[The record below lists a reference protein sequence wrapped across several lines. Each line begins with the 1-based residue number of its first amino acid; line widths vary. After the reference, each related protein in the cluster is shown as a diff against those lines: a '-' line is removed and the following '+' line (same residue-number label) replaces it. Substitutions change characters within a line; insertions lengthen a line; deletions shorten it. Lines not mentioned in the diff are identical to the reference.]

1 MDMQDNKKINSMSKI
16 SRIGMF
22 IIILLIVIISI
33 LIYIK
38 YYKKD
43 EVISGNIRKNEIK
56 AEQNER
62 LEGDILKYAN
72 IFNENSKVK
81 KKEEKIYNNKK
92 IKTYIFESG
101 NKIEIYDD
109 GRIKNYINI
118 NELETVKAFEKNEFN
133 LEKSKNMLKVLGIK
147 LGFEIQNDE
156 ITEINSEEIDNA
168 YSIIIKIKKDNI
180 IITGKAIVNPN
191 FNNVS
196 AISLEYNEIKVK
208 ENSKITKEEA
218 INAVKNSLKEEGKE
232 GTIIENKIKEKIH
245 SSSILNKAY
254 NVIEV
259 PVMMEYYK
267 KMMEGKIDKMPEYS
281 RLYEVDIE
289 TGKIIDMLG
298 VQ

>member
-1 MDMQDNKKINSMSKI
+1 MNKKNNINKE
-16 SRIGMF
+16 
-22 IIILLIVIISI
+22 ILLVLLGMIIVTLI
-33 LIYIK
+33 LLCLR

-56 AEQNER
+56 VEQNER

-72 IFNENSKVK
+72 IFNEKSKVK

-109 GRIKNYINI
+109 GRIKNYINV
-118 NELETVKAFEKNEFN
+118 NELETFKTFEKNEFN
-133 LEKSKNMLKVLGIK
+133 LEKTKKMLKVLGIK
-147 LGFEIQNDE
+147 LGFKIIDNN

-196 AISLEYNEIKVK
+196 AISFEYNEIKIQ
-208 ENSKITKEEA
+208 ENNKITKEEA

-232 GTIIENKIKEKIH
+232 GTIIENRIKEKIH

-259 PVMMEYYK
+259 PVMMEYYR

-289 TGKIIDMLG
+289 TGKIIDMVG

>member
-1 MDMQDNKKINSMSKI
+1 MNKKNNINKE
-16 SRIGMF
+16 
-22 IIILLIVIISI
+22 ILLVLLGMIIVTLI
-33 LIYIK
+33 LLCLR

-56 AEQNER
+56 TKQNER
-62 LEGDILKYAN
+62 LEGDILKYIN
-72 IFNENSKVK
+72 IFNEKSKVK

-118 NELETVKAFEKNEFN
+118 NELETFKAFEKNEFN
-133 LEKSKNMLKVLGIK
+133 LEKSKKMLKVLGIK
-147 LGFEIQNDE
+147 LGFEIIDNN
-156 ITEINSEEIDNA
+156 ITEIKSEEIDNA
-168 YSIIIKIKKDNI
+168 YSIGIKIKKDNI
-180 IITGKAIVNPN
+180 IIAGKAIVNPN

-196 AISLEYNEIKVK
+196 AISFEYNEI
-208 ENSKITKEEA
+208 EIQGNNKITNEEA

-259 PVMMEYYK
+259 PVMMEYYR

-289 TGKIIDMLG
+289 TGKIIDMIG

>member
-1 MDMQDNKKINSMSKI
+1 MNKKNNINKE
-16 SRIGMF
+16 
-22 IIILLIVIISI
+22 ILLVLLGMIIVTLI
-33 LIYIK
+33 LLCVR

-43 EVISGNIRKNEIK
+43 EVISDNIRKNEIK
-56 AEQNER
+56 TEQNER

-72 IFNENSKVK
+72 IFNEKSKVK

-118 NELETVKAFEKNEFN
+118 NELETFKAFEKNEFN
-133 LEKSKNMLKVLGIK
+133 LEKSKKMLKVLGIK
-147 LGFEIQNDE
+147 LGFEIIDNN
-156 ITEINSEEIDNA
+156 ITEIKSEEIDNA
-168 YSIIIKIKKDNI
+168 YSIRIKIKKDNI
-180 IITGKAIVNPN
+180 IITEKAIVNPN

-196 AISLEYNEIKVK
+196 AISFEYNEI
-208 ENSKITKEEA
+208 EIQGNNKITKEEA

-259 PVMMEYYK
+259 PVMMEYYR
-267 KMMEGKIDKMPEYS
+267 KMMEGKIEKMPEYS

-289 TGKIIDMLG
+289 TGKIIDMVG

>member
-1 MDMQDNKKINSMSKI
+1 MNKKNNINKE
-16 SRIGMF
+16 
-22 IIILLIVIISI
+22 ILLVLLGMIIVTLI
-33 LIYIK
+33 LLCLR

-56 AEQNER
+56 TKQNER
-62 LEGDILKYAN
+62 LEGDILKYTN
-72 IFNENSKVK
+72 IFNEKSKVK

-109 GRIKNYINI
+109 GRIKNYINV
-118 NELETVKAFEKNEFN
+118 NELETFKDFEKNEFN
-133 LEKSKNMLKVLGIK
+133 LEKSKKMLKVLGIK
-147 LGFEIQNDE
+147 LGFEIIDNN
-156 ITEINSEEIDNA
+156 ITEIKSEEIDNA
-168 YSIIIKIKKDNI
+168 YSIRIKIKKDNI
-180 IITGKAIVNPN
+180 IIAGKAIVNPN

-196 AISLEYNEIKVK
+196 SISFEYNEI
-208 ENSKITKEEA
+208 EIQGNNKITKEEG

-259 PVMMEYYK
+259 PVMMEYYR
-267 KMMEGKIDKMPEYS
+267 KMMEGKIEKMPEYS

-289 TGKIIDMLG
+289 TGKIIDMVG

>member
-1 MDMQDNKKINSMSKI
+1 MNKKNNINKE
-16 SRIGMF
+16 
-22 IIILLIVIISI
+22 ILLVLLGMIIVT
-33 LIYIK
+33 LVLLCLR

-43 EVISGNIRKNEIK
+43 EVISDNIIKNEIK
-56 AEQNER
+56 TEQNER

-72 IFNENSKVK
+72 IFNEKSKVK

-101 NKIEIYDD
+101 NRIEIYDD

-133 LEKSKNMLKVLGIK
+133 LEKSKKILKVLGIK
-147 LGFEIQNDE
+147 LGFEIKNDE
-156 ITEINSEEIDNA
+156 ITEINSEEIDNT
-168 YSIIIKIKKDNI
+168 YSIRIKIKKDNI

-196 AISLEYNEIKVK
+196 AISLEYNEMKIQ
-208 ENSKITKEEA
+208 ENNKITKEEA
-218 INAVKNSLKEEGKE
+218 INAVKNSLKEEEKE

-289 TGKIIDMLG
+289 TGKIIDIVG

>member
-1 MDMQDNKKINSMSKI
+1 MSKKNNI
-16 SRIGMF
+16 NKE
-22 IIILLIVIISI
+22 ILLVLLGMIIVTLI
-33 LIYIK
+33 LLCVK

-43 EVISGNIRKNEIK
+43 EVISENIRKNEIK
-56 AEQNER
+56 TEQNER

-72 IFNENSKVK
+72 IFNEKSKVK

-109 GRIKNYINI
+109 GRIKNYINV
-118 NELETVKAFEKNEFN
+118 NELETFKAFEKNEFN
-133 LEKSKNMLKVLGIK
+133 LEKSKKMLKVLGVK
-147 LGFEIQNDE
+147 LGFEIIDNN
-156 ITEINSEEIDNA
+156 ITEINSEEIDNV

-196 AISLEYNEIKVK
+196 AISLEYNEMKIQEK
-208 ENSKITKEEA
+208 NNKITKEEA
-218 INAVKNSLKEEGKE
+218 ISVVKNSLKEEGKE

-245 SSSILNKAY
+245 SSSRLNKAY
-254 NVIEV
+254 NVIEI

-289 TGKIIDMLG
+289 TGKIIDIVG

>member
-1 MDMQDNKKINSMSKI
+1 MSKKNNI
-16 SRIGMF
+16 NKE
-22 IIILLIVIISI
+22 ILLVLLGMIIVTLI
-33 LIYIK
+33 LLCVR

-43 EVISGNIRKNEIK
+43 EVISENIRKNEIK

-72 IFNENSKVK
+72 IFNEKSKVK

-118 NELETVKAFEKNEFN
+118 NELETFKAFEKNEFN
-133 LEKSKNMLKVLGIK
+133 LEKSKNMLKALGIK
-147 LGFEIQNDE
+147 LGFEIIDNN
-156 ITEINSEEIDNA
+156 ITEINSEEMDNA
-168 YSIIIKIKKDNI
+168 YSIRIKMKKDNM
-180 IITGKAIVNPN
+180 IITGKAIINPN

-196 AISLEYNEIKVK
+196 AISLEYNEMKIQ

-245 SSSILNKAY
+245 SSSRLNKAY

-259 PVMMEYYK
+259 PVMMEYYR

-289 TGKIIDMLG
+289 TGKIIDMIG

>member
-1 MDMQDNKKINSMSKI
+1 MNKKNNINKE
-16 SRIGMF
+16 
-22 IIILLIVIISI
+22 ILLVLLGMIIVTLI
-33 LIYIK
+33 LLCVR

-56 AEQNER
+56 TEQNER

-72 IFNENSKVK
+72 IFNEKSKVK

-118 NELETVKAFEKNEFN
+118 NELETFKAFEKNEFN

-147 LGFEIQNDE
+147 LGFEIIDNN

-168 YSIIIKIKKDNI
+168 YSIRIEIKKDNI

-196 AISLEYNEIKVK
+196 AISFEYNEI
-208 ENSKITKEEA
+208 EIQGNNKITKEEA

-232 GTIIENKIKEKIH
+232 GTIIENKIKEKVHI
-245 SSSILNKAY
+245 SSILNKAY

-267 KMMEGKIDKMPEYS
+267 KMMEGNIEKMPEYS

-289 TGKIIDMLG
+289 TGKIIDMVG

>member
-1 MDMQDNKKINSMSKI
+1 MNKENNINKE
-16 SRIGMF
+16 
-22 IIILLIVIISI
+22 ILLVLLGMIIVTLI
-33 LIYIK
+33 LLCLR

-56 AEQNER
+56 TKQNER
-62 LEGDILKYAN
+62 LEGDILKYTN
-72 IFNENSKVK
+72 IFNEKSKVK

-109 GRIKNYINI
+109 GRIKNYINV
-118 NELETVKAFEKNEFN
+118 NELETFKAFEKNKFN
-133 LEKSKNMLKVLGIK
+133 LEKSKNMLKALGIK
-147 LGFEIQNDE
+147 LGFEITDNN

-168 YSIIIKIKKDNI
+168 YSIRIKIKKDNI
-180 IITGKAIVNPN
+180 IIAGKAIINPN

-196 AISLEYNEIKVK
+196 AISLEYNEIKVQ
-208 ENSKITKEEA
+208 ESNKITKEEA

-245 SSSILNKAY
+245 SSSRLNKAY

-259 PVMMEYYK
+259 PVMMEYYR
-267 KMMEGKIDKMPEYS
+267 KMMEGKIEKMPEYS

-289 TGKIIDMLG
+289 TGKIIDMAG

>member
-1 MDMQDNKKINSMSKI
+1 MNKKNNINKE
-16 SRIGMF
+16 
-22 IIILLIVIISI
+22 ILLVLLGMIIVTLI
-33 LIYIK
+33 LLCVR

-43 EVISGNIRKNEIK
+43 EVISDNIRKNEIK
-56 AEQNER
+56 VEQNER

-109 GRIKNYINI
+109 GRIKNYTNI
-118 NELETVKAFEKNEFN
+118 KELETFKAFEKNEFN
-133 LEKSKNMLKVLGIK
+133 LEKAKKMLKVLGIK
-147 LGFEIQNDE
+147 LGFEIIDDN

-168 YSIIIKIKKDNI
+168 YSIRIKMKKDNI

-196 AISLEYNEIKVK
+196 AISFEYNEI
-208 ENSKITKEEA
+208 EIQGNNKITKEEA
-218 INAVKNSLKEEGKE
+218 ISAVKNSLKEEGRE
-232 GTIIENKIKEKIH
+232 GTIIENKIKEKVH
-245 SSSILNKAY
+245 SSSRLNKAY

-289 TGKIIDMLG
+289 TGKIIDMVG

>member
-1 MDMQDNKKINSMSKI
+1 MNKKNNINKE
-16 SRIGMF
+16 
-22 IIILLIVIISI
+22 ILLVLLGMIIVTLI
-33 LIYIK
+33 LLCVR

-43 EVISGNIRKNEIK
+43 EVISDNIRKNEIK
-56 AEQNER
+56 TEQNER

-72 IFNENSKVK
+72 IFNEKSKVK

-118 NELETVKAFEKNEFN
+118 NELETFKAFEKNEFN
-133 LEKSKNMLKVLGIK
+133 LEKSKKMLKVLGIK
-147 LGFEIQNDE
+147 LGFEIIDNN
-156 ITEINSEEIDNA
+156 ITEIKSEEIDNA
-168 YSIIIKIKKDNI
+168 YSIRIKIKKDNI
-180 IITGKAIVNPN
+180 IIEGKAIVNPN

-196 AISLEYNEIKVK
+196 AISFEYNEI
-208 ENSKITKEEA
+208 EIQGNNKITKEEV

-232 GTIIENKIKEKIH
+232 GTIIENKIKEKVH
-245 SSSILNKAY
+245 SSSRLNKAY
-254 NVIEV
+254 NVIEI

-281 RLYEVDIE
+281 RLYAVDIE
-289 TGKIIDMLG
+289 TGKIIDMVG

>member
-1 MDMQDNKKINSMSKI
+1 MSKKNNI
-16 SRIGMF
+16 NKE
-22 IIILLIVIISI
+22 ILLVFLGMIIVTLI
-33 LIYIK
+33 LLCVR

-43 EVISGNIRKNEIK
+43 EVISENIRKNEIK
-56 AEQNER
+56 VEQNER

-72 IFNENSKVK
+72 IFNEKSKVK

-109 GRIKNYINI
+109 GRIKNYINV
-118 NELETVKAFEKNEFN
+118 NELETFKAFEKNKFN
-133 LEKSKNMLKVLGIK
+133 LEKSKNMLKALGIK
-147 LGFEIQNDE
+147 LGFEITDNN

-168 YSIIIKIKKDNI
+168 YSIRIKIKKDNI
-180 IITGKAIVNPN
+180 IIAGKAIINPN

-196 AISLEYNEIKVK
+196 AISLEYNEMKIQ
-208 ENSKITKEEA
+208 ESNKITKEEA

-232 GTIIENKIKEKIH
+232 GTIVENKIKEKIH

-259 PVMMEYYK
+259 PVMMEYYR
-267 KMMEGKIDKMPEYS
+267 KMMEGKIEKMPEYS

-289 TGKIIDMLG
+289 TGKIIDMVG

>member
-1 MDMQDNKKINSMSKI
+1 MNKKNNINKE
-16 SRIGMF
+16 
-22 IIILLIVIISI
+22 ILLVLLGMIIVTLI
-33 LIYIK
+33 LLCVR

-43 EVISGNIRKNEIK
+43 EVISDNIRKNEIK
-56 AEQNER
+56 TEQNER
-62 LEGDILKYAN
+62 LDGDILKYAN
-72 IFNENSKVK
+72 IFNEKSKVK

-118 NELETVKAFEKNEFN
+118 NELEAFKAFEKNEVN
-133 LEKSKNMLKVLGIK
+133 LEKSKKILKVLGIK
-147 LGFEIQNDE
+147 LGFEIIDNN

-168 YSIIIKIKKDNI
+168 YSIRIEIKKDNI

-196 AISLEYNEIKVK
+196 AISLEYNEMKIQ
-208 ENSKITKEEA
+208 ENNKITKEEA

-254 NVIEV
+254 NVIEI

-289 TGKIIDMLG
+289 TGKIIDMVG

>member
-1 MDMQDNKKINSMSKI
+1 MNKKNNINKE
-16 SRIGMF
+16 
-22 IIILLIVIISI
+22 ILLVLLGMIIVTLI
-33 LIYIK
+33 LLCVR

-56 AEQNER
+56 TEQNER

-72 IFNENSKVK
+72 IFNEKSKVK

-92 IKTYIFESG
+92 IKTYIFENG

-118 NELETVKAFEKNEFN
+118 NELETFKAFEKNEFN
-133 LEKSKNMLKVLGIK
+133 LEKSKKMLKVLGIK
-147 LGFEIQNDE
+147 LGFEIIDNN

-168 YSIIIKIKKDNI
+168 YSIRIKMKKDNI
-180 IITGKAIVNPN
+180 IITGKAIINPN

-196 AISLEYNEIKVK
+196 AISLEYNEMKIQ

-218 INAVKNSLKEEGKE
+218 INAVKNSLKEEGRE

-254 NVIEV
+254 NVIEI

-289 TGKIIDMLG
+289 TGKIIDMVG

>member
-1 MDMQDNKKINSMSKI
+1 MNKKNNINKE
-16 SRIGMF
+16 
-22 IIILLIVIISI
+22 ILLVLLGMIIVT
-33 LIYIK
+33 LVLLCLR

-43 EVISGNIRKNEIK
+43 EVISDNIRKNEIK
-56 AEQNER
+56 TEQNER

-72 IFNENSKVK
+72 IFNEKSKVK

-118 NELETVKAFEKNEFN
+118 NELETFKDFEKNEFN
-133 LEKSKNMLKVLGIK
+133 LGKSKKMLKVLGVK
-147 LGFEIQNDE
+147 LGFEIIDNN
-156 ITEINSEEIDNA
+156 ITEINSEEIENA
-168 YSIIIKIKKDNI
+168 YSVRIKIKKDNI

-196 AISLEYNEIKVK
+196 AISLEYNEMKIQ
-208 ENSKITKEEA
+208 ENNKITKEEA
-218 INAVKNSLKEEGKE
+218 INTVKNSLKEEGKE

-289 TGKIIDMLG
+289 TGKIIDMVG

>member
-1 MDMQDNKKINSMSKI
+1 MNKKNNINKE
-16 SRIGMF
+16 
-22 IIILLIVIISI
+22 ILLVLLGMIIVTLI
-33 LIYIK
+33 LLYLR

-43 EVISGNIRKNEIK
+43 EVISENIRKNEIK
-56 AEQNER
+56 VEQNER

-72 IFNENSKVK
+72 IFNEKSKVK

-118 NELETVKAFEKNEFN
+118 NELETFKAFEKNEFN
-133 LEKSKNMLKVLGIK
+133 LEKAKKMLKGLGIK
-147 LGFEIQNDE
+147 VGFEIIDDN

-168 YSIIIKIKKDNI
+168 YSVRIKIKKDNI

-196 AISLEYNEIKVK
+196 VISLEYNEMKIQ
-208 ENSKITKEEA
+208 ENNKITKEEA
-218 INAVKNSLKEEGKE
+218 INAVKNSLEEEGKE

-259 PVMMEYYK
+259 PVMMEYYR

-289 TGKIIDMLG
+289 TGKIIDMIG

>member
-1 MDMQDNKKINSMSKI
+1 MNKKNNINKEI
-16 SRIGMF
+16 LFVLLGM
-22 IIILLIVIISI
+22 IIVTLILLCVR
-33 LIYIK
+33 

-43 EVISGNIRKNEIK
+43 EVISDNIRKNEIK
-56 AEQNER
+56 TEQNER

-72 IFNENSKVK
+72 IFNEKSKVK

-118 NELETVKAFEKNEFN
+118 NELETFKAFEKNEFN
-133 LEKSKNMLKVLGIK
+133 LEKSKKMLKVLGIK
-147 LGFEIQNDE
+147 LGFEIIDNN

-168 YSIIIKIKKDNI
+168 YSIRIKIKKDNI
-180 IITGKAIVNPN
+180 IIEGKAIVNPN

-196 AISLEYNEIKVK
+196 AISLEYNEMKIQG
-208 ENSKITKEEA
+208 NNKITKEEA
-218 INAVKNSLKEEGKE
+218 INAVKNSLKEEGEE
-232 GTIIENKIKEKIH
+232 GNIIENKIKEKIH

-281 RLYEVDIE
+281 RLYAVDIE
-289 TGKIIDMLG
+289 TGKIIDMIG

>member
-1 MDMQDNKKINSMSKI
+1 MNKKNNINKE
-16 SRIGMF
+16 
-22 IIILLIVIISI
+22 ILLVLLGMIIVTLI
-33 LIYIK
+33 LLCLR

-56 AEQNER
+56 TKQNER

-72 IFNENSKVK
+72 IFNEKSKVK

-109 GRIKNYINI
+109 GRIKNYINV
-118 NELETVKAFEKNEFN
+118 NELKTFKAFEKNEFN
-133 LEKSKNMLKVLGIK
+133 LEKSKKMLKVLGIK
-147 LGFEIQNDE
+147 LGFEIIDNN
-156 ITEINSEEIDNA
+156 ITEIKSEEIDNA
-168 YSIIIKIKKDNI
+168 YSIRIKIKKDNI
-180 IITGKAIVNPN
+180 IIAGKAIVNPN

-196 AISLEYNEIKVK
+196 AISFEYNEI
-208 ENSKITKEEA
+208 EIQGNNKITNEEA

-259 PVMMEYYK
+259 PVMMEYYR
-267 KMMEGKIDKMPEYS
+267 KMMEGKIEKMPEYS

-289 TGKIIDMLG
+289 TGKIIDMVG

>member
-1 MDMQDNKKINSMSKI
+1 MNKKNNINKE
-16 SRIGMF
+16 
-22 IIILLIVIISI
+22 ILLVLLGMIIVTLI
-33 LIYIK
+33 LLCLR

-56 AEQNER
+56 TKQNER
-62 LEGDILKYAN
+62 LEGDILKYIN
-72 IFNENSKVK
+72 IFNEKSKVK

-109 GRIKNYINI
+109 GRIKNYINV
-118 NELETVKAFEKNEFN
+118 NELKTFKAFEKNEFN
-133 LEKSKNMLKVLGIK
+133 LEKSKKMLKVLGIK
-147 LGFEIQNDE
+147 LGFEIIDNN
-156 ITEINSEEIDNA
+156 ITEIKSEEIDNA
-168 YSIIIKIKKDNI
+168 YSIRIKIKKDNI
-180 IITGKAIVNPN
+180 IIAGKAIVNPN

-196 AISLEYNEIKVK
+196 AISFEYNEI
-208 ENSKITKEEA
+208 EIQGNNKITKEEA
-218 INAVKNSLKEEGKE
+218 INTVKNSLKEEGKE

-259 PVMMEYYK
+259 PVMMEYYR
-267 KMMEGKIDKMPEYS
+267 KMMEGKIYKMPEYS

-289 TGKIIDMLG
+289 TGKIIDMVG

>member
-1 MDMQDNKKINSMSKI
+1 MNKKNNINKE
-16 SRIGMF
+16 
-22 IIILLIVIISI
+22 ILLVLLGMIIVTLI
-33 LIYIK
+33 LLCVR

-43 EVISGNIRKNEIK
+43 KVISENIRKNEIK
-56 AEQNER
+56 TEQNER

-72 IFNENSKVK
+72 IFNEKSKVK

-118 NELETVKAFEKNEFN
+118 NELETFKAFEKNEFN
-133 LEKSKNMLKVLGIK
+133 LEKSKNMLKALGIK
-147 LGFEIQNDE
+147 LGFEIIDNN
-156 ITEINSEEIDNA
+156 ITEINSEEMNNA

-196 AISLEYNEIKVK
+196 AISFEYNEMKIQ
-208 ENSKITKEEA
+208 ENNKITKEEA
-218 INAVKNSLKEEGKE
+218 ISAVKNSLKEEGKE
-232 GTIIENKIKEKIH
+232 GSIIENKIKEKIH

-254 NVIEV
+254 NVIEI

-267 KMMEGKIDKMPEYS
+267 KMMEGKIDKIPEYS

-289 TGKIIDMLG
+289 TGKIIDIVG

>member
-1 MDMQDNKKINSMSKI
+1 MNEKNKINKEI
-16 SRIGMF
+16 LLVLLGM
-22 IIILLIVIISI
+22 IIITLILLCVRYYTKDEIIS
-33 LIYIK
+33 
-38 YYKKD
+38 
-43 EVISGNIRKNEIK
+43 ENIRKNEIK
-56 AEQNER
+56 VEQNER

-72 IFNENSKVK
+72 IFNEKSKVK

-92 IKTYIFESG
+92 IKTYIFENG

-118 NELETVKAFEKNEFN
+118 NELETFKAFEKNEFN
-133 LEKSKNMLKVLGIK
+133 LEKSKNILKALGIK
-147 LGFEIQNDE
+147 LGLEIIDNN

-168 YSIIIKIKKDNI
+168 YSIRIKIKKDNI
-180 IITGKAIVNPN
+180 IIAGKAIINPN

-196 AISLEYNEIKVK
+196 AISLEYNEIKVQ

-245 SSSILNKAY
+245 SSSRLNKAY
-254 NVIEV
+254 NVIEI

-289 TGKIIDMLG
+289 TGKIIDMIG

>member
-1 MDMQDNKKINSMSKI
+1 MNKKNNINKE
-16 SRIGMF
+16 
-22 IIILLIVIISI
+22 ILLVLLGMIIVTLI
-33 LIYIK
+33 LLCVR

-56 AEQNER
+56 VEQNER

-109 GRIKNYINI
+109 GRIKNYINV
-118 NELETVKAFEKNEFN
+118 NELETFKAFEKNEFN
-133 LEKSKNMLKVLGIK
+133 LEKSKKMLKVLGIK
-147 LGFEIQNDE
+147 LGFEIIDNN
-156 ITEINSEEIDNA
+156 ITEIKSEEIDNA
-168 YSIIIKIKKDNI
+168 YSIRIKIKKDNI
-180 IITGKAIVNPN
+180 IIAGKAIVNPN
-191 FNNVS
+191 LNNVS
-196 AISLEYNEIKVK
+196 AISFEYNEI
-208 ENSKITKEEA
+208 EIQGNNKITKEEA

-259 PVMMEYYK
+259 PVMMEYYR
-267 KMMEGKIDKMPEYS
+267 KMMEGKIEKMPEYS

-289 TGKIIDMLG
+289 TGKIIDMVG

>member
-1 MDMQDNKKINSMSKI
+1 MNKKNNINKE
-16 SRIGMF
+16 
-22 IIILLIVIISI
+22 ILLVLLGMIIVTLI
-33 LIYIK
+33 LLCVR

-56 AEQNER
+56 VEQNER

-109 GRIKNYINI
+109 GRIKNYINV
-118 NELETVKAFEKNEFN
+118 NELETFKTFEKNEFN

-147 LGFEIQNDE
+147 LGFEIIDNN

-180 IITGKAIVNPN
+180 IITGKTIVNPN

-196 AISLEYNEIKVK
+196 AISLEYNEMKIQ
-208 ENSKITKEEA
+208 ENNKITKEEA
-218 INAVKNSLKEEGKE
+218 MNAVKNSLKEEGKE

-267 KMMEGKIDKMPEYS
+267 KMMQGKIDKIPEHS
-281 RLYEVDIE
+281 RLYEVDTE
-289 TGKIIDMLG
+289 TGKIIDMVG

>member
-1 MDMQDNKKINSMSKI
+1 MNKKNNINKE
-16 SRIGMF
+16 
-22 IIILLIVIISI
+22 ILLVLLGMIIVT
-33 LIYIK
+33 LVLLCLR

-43 EVISGNIRKNEIK
+43 EVISDNIRKNEIK
-56 AEQNER
+56 TEQNER
-62 LEGDILKYAN
+62 LDGDILKYAN
-72 IFNENSKVK
+72 IFNEKSKVK
-81 KKEEKIYNNKK
+81 NKEEKIYNNKK

-101 NKIEIYDD
+101 NRIEIYDD

-118 NELETVKAFEKNEFN
+118 NELETFKAFEKNEVN
-133 LEKSKNMLKVLGIK
+133 LEKAKKILKVLGIK
-147 LGFEIQNDE
+147 LGFEITDNN

-168 YSIIIKIKKDNI
+168 YSIRIKIKKDNI

-196 AISLEYNEIKVK
+196 AISLEYNEMKIQEK
-208 ENSKITKEEA
+208 NNKITKEEA
-218 INAVKNSLKEEGKE
+218 ISAVKNSLKEEGEE
-232 GTIIENKIKEKIH
+232 GNIIENKIKEKIH

-254 NVIEV
+254 NVIEI
-259 PVMMEYYK
+259 PVMMEYYR

-289 TGKIIDMLG
+289 TGKIIDMVG

>member
-1 MDMQDNKKINSMSKI
+1 MNKKNNINKE
-16 SRIGMF
+16 
-22 IIILLIVIISI
+22 ILLVLLGMIIVTLI
-33 LIYIK
+33 LLCVR
-38 YYKKD
+38 YYNRDK
-43 EVISGNIRKNEIK
+43 VISEKIRKNEIK
-56 AEQNER
+56 TEQNER

-72 IFNENSKVK
+72 IFNEKSKVK

-118 NELETVKAFEKNEFN
+118 NELEAFKAFEKNEVN
-133 LEKSKNMLKVLGIK
+133 LEKSKKMLKVLGIK
-147 LGFEIQNDE
+147 LGFEIIDNN

-196 AISLEYNEIKVK
+196 AISLEYNEMKIQ
-208 ENSKITKEEA
+208 ENNKITKEEA
-218 INAVKNSLKEEGKE
+218 ISVVKNSLKEEGKE

-245 SSSILNKAY
+245 SSSILNKLY
-254 NVIEV
+254 NVIEI

-289 TGKIIDMLG
+289 TGKVIDIVG

>member
-1 MDMQDNKKINSMSKI
+1 MSKKNNI
-16 SRIGMF
+16 NKE
-22 IIILLIVIISI
+22 ILLVLLGMIIVTLI
-33 LIYIK
+33 LLCVK

-43 EVISGNIRKNEIK
+43 EVISENIRKNEIK
-56 AEQNER
+56 TEQNER

-72 IFNENSKVK
+72 IFNEKSKVK

-109 GRIKNYINI
+109 GRIKNYINV
-118 NELETVKAFEKNEFN
+118 NELETFKAFEKNEFN
-133 LEKSKNMLKVLGIK
+133 LEKSKKMLKVLGVK
-147 LGFEIQNDE
+147 LGFEIIDNN

-196 AISLEYNEIKVK
+196 AISLEYNEMKIQEK
-208 ENSKITKEEA
+208 NNKITKEEA

-254 NVIEV
+254 NVIEI
-259 PVMMEYYK
+259 PVMMEYYR

-289 TGKIIDMLG
+289 TGKIIDMIG

>member
-1 MDMQDNKKINSMSKI
+1 MNKKNNINKEI
-16 SRIGMF
+16 LIVLLGM
-22 IIILLIVIISI
+22 IIVTLILLC
-33 LIYIK
+33 LR

-43 EVISGNIRKNEIK
+43 EVILENIRKNEIK
-56 AEQNER
+56 TEQNER

-72 IFNENSKVK
+72 IFNEKSKVK

-196 AISLEYNEIKVK
+196 TISLEYNEMKIQ
-208 ENSKITKEEA
+208 ENNKITKEEA

-232 GTIIENKIKEKIH
+232 GNIIENKIKEKIH

-267 KMMEGKIDKMPEYS
+267 KMMEGKIDKIPEYS

-289 TGKIIDMLG
+289 TGKIIAMVG

>member
-1 MDMQDNKKINSMSKI
+1 MNKKNNINKE
-16 SRIGMF
+16 
-22 IIILLIVIISI
+22 ILLVLLGMIIVTLI
-33 LIYIK
+33 LLCVR

-43 EVISGNIRKNEIK
+43 EVISDNIRKNEIK
-56 AEQNER
+56 TEQNER

-109 GRIKNYINI
+109 GRIKNYINV
-118 NELETVKAFEKNEFN
+118 NELETFKTFEKNEFN

-147 LGFEIQNDE
+147 LGFEIIDNN

-168 YSIIIKIKKDNI
+168 YSIRIKIKKDNI
-180 IITGKAIVNPN
+180 IIAGKAIVNPN

-196 AISLEYNEIKVK
+196 AISFEYNEI
-208 ENSKITKEEA
+208 EIQGNNKITKEEA

-259 PVMMEYYK
+259 PVMMEYYR

-289 TGKIIDMLG
+289 TGKIIDMVG

>member
-1 MDMQDNKKINSMSKI
+1 MNKKNNINKE
-16 SRIGMF
+16 
-22 IIILLIVIISI
+22 ILLVLLGMIIVTLI
-33 LIYIK
+33 LLCLR
-38 YYKKD
+38 YYNKD
-43 EVISGNIRKNEIK
+43 EVISENIRKNEIK
-56 AEQNER
+56 TEQNER

-72 IFNENSKVK
+72 IFNEKSKVK

-118 NELETVKAFEKNEFN
+118 NELETFKTFEKNEFN
-133 LEKSKNMLKVLGIK
+133 LEKAKKMLKVLGIK
-147 LGFEIQNDE
+147 LGFEIIDNN

-168 YSIIIKIKKDNI
+168 YSIRIEIKKDNI

-196 AISLEYNEIKVK
+196 AISLEYNEMKIQEK
-208 ENSKITKEEA
+208 NNKITKEEA

-232 GTIIENKIKEKIH
+232 GNIIENEIKEKIH

-254 NVIEV
+254 NVIEI

-289 TGKIIDMLG
+289 TGKIIDMVG

>member
-1 MDMQDNKKINSMSKI
+1 MNKENNINKE
-16 SRIGMF
+16 
-22 IIILLIVIISI
+22 ILLVLLGMIIVTLI
-33 LIYIK
+33 LLCLR

-56 AEQNER
+56 TKQNER
-62 LEGDILKYAN
+62 LEGDILKYTN
-72 IFNENSKVK
+72 IFNEKSKVK

-109 GRIKNYINI
+109 GRIKNYINV
-118 NELETVKAFEKNEFN
+118 NELETFKAFEKNKFN
-133 LEKSKNMLKVLGIK
+133 LEKSKNMLKALGIK
-147 LGFEIQNDE
+147 LGFEITDNN

-168 YSIIIKIKKDNI
+168 YSIRIKIKKDNI
-180 IITGKAIVNPN
+180 IIAGKAIINPN

-196 AISLEYNEIKVK
+196 AISLEYNEIKVQ
-208 ENSKITKEEA
+208 ESNKITKEEA

-232 GTIIENKIKEKIH
+232 GTIVENKIKEKIH

-259 PVMMEYYK
+259 PVMMEYYR

-289 TGKIIDMLG
+289 TGKIIDMVG

>member
-1 MDMQDNKKINSMSKI
+1 MNKKNNINKE
-16 SRIGMF
+16 
-22 IIILLIVIISI
+22 ILLVLLGMIIVTLI
-33 LIYIK
+33 LLCVR

-56 AEQNER
+56 VEQNER

-72 IFNENSKVK
+72 IFNEKSKVK

-92 IKTYIFESG
+92 IKTYIFENG

-118 NELETVKAFEKNEFN
+118 NELETFKAFEKNEFN
-133 LEKSKNMLKVLGIK
+133 LEKSKKMLKVLGIK
-147 LGFEIQNDE
+147 LGFEIIDNN
-156 ITEINSEEIDNA
+156 ITEINSEEIDNS

-196 AISLEYNEIKVK
+196 AISLEYNEMKIQ
-208 ENSKITKEEA
+208 ENNKITKEEA
-218 INAVKNSLKEEGKE
+218 ISAVKNSLKEEGKE
-232 GTIIENKIKEKIH
+232 GTIIENKIKEKVH

-289 TGKIIDMLG
+289 TGKIIAMVG
-298 VQ
+298 IQ

>member
-1 MDMQDNKKINSMSKI
+1 MNKKNNINKE
-16 SRIGMF
+16 
-22 IIILLIVIISI
+22 ILLVLLGMIIVTLI
-33 LIYIK
+33 LLCVK

-43 EVISGNIRKNEIK
+43 EVISDNIRKNEIK
-56 AEQNER
+56 TEQNER
-62 LEGDILKYAN
+62 LEGDILKYTN
-72 IFNENSKVK
+72 IFNEKSKVK

-109 GRIKNYINI
+109 GRIKNYINV
-118 NELETVKAFEKNEFN
+118 NELETFKTFEKNEFN

-147 LGFEIQNDE
+147 LGFEIIDNN

-180 IITGKAIVNPN
+180 IIAGKAIVNPN

-196 AISLEYNEIKVK
+196 AISFEYNEI
-208 ENSKITKEEA
+208 EIQGNNKITKEEA

-232 GTIIENKIKEKIH
+232 GIIIENKIKEKIH

-259 PVMMEYYK
+259 PVMMEYYR

-289 TGKIIDMLG
+289 TGKIIDMVG

>member
-1 MDMQDNKKINSMSKI
+1 MNKENNINKE
-16 SRIGMF
+16 
-22 IIILLIVIISI
+22 ILLVLLGMIIVT
-33 LIYIK
+33 LVLLCLR

-43 EVISGNIRKNEIK
+43 EVISDNIIKNEIK
-56 AEQNER
+56 TEQNER

-72 IFNENSKVK
+72 IFNEKSKVK

-92 IKTYIFESG
+92 IKTYIFESE

-118 NELETVKAFEKNEFN
+118 NELEAFKAFEKNEVN
-133 LEKSKNMLKVLGIK
+133 LEKSKKMLKVLGIK
-147 LGFEIQNDE
+147 LGFEIKNDE

-168 YSIIIKIKKDNI
+168 YSIRIEIKKDNI

-196 AISLEYNEIKVK
+196 AISLEYNEMKIQ
-208 ENSKITKEEA
+208 ENNKITKEEA
-218 INAVKNSLKEEGKE
+218 ISVVKNSLKEEGKE
-232 GTIIENKIKEKIH
+232 GTIIENKVKEKIH

-254 NVIEV
+254 NVIEI

-289 TGKIIDMLG
+289 TGKIIDMVG

>member
-1 MDMQDNKKINSMSKI
+1 MNKKNNINKE
-16 SRIGMF
+16 
-22 IIILLIVIISI
+22 ILLVLLGMIIVT
-33 LIYIK
+33 LVLLCLR

-43 EVISGNIRKNEIK
+43 EVISDNIRKNEIK
-56 AEQNER
+56 TEQNER

-72 IFNENSKVK
+72 IFNEKSKVK

-118 NELETVKAFEKNEFN
+118 NELETFKAFEKNEFN
-133 LEKSKNMLKVLGIK
+133 LEKSKKMLKVLGIK
-147 LGFEIQNDE
+147 LGFEIKNDE

-168 YSIIIKIKKDNI
+168 YSIRIEIKKDNI

-196 AISLEYNEIKVK
+196 AISLEYNEMKIQ
-208 ENSKITKEEA
+208 ENNKITKEEA
-218 INAVKNSLKEEGKE
+218 ISVVKNSLKEEGKE

-254 NVIEV
+254 NVIEI

-267 KMMEGKIDKMPEYS
+267 KMMEGKRDKMPEYS

-289 TGKIIDMLG
+289 TGKIIDIVG

>member
-1 MDMQDNKKINSMSKI
+1 MNKENNINKE
-16 SRIGMF
+16 
-22 IIILLIVIISI
+22 ILLVLLGMIIVILI
-33 LIYIK
+33 LLCLG

-43 EVISGNIRKNEIK
+43 EVISENIRKNEIK
-56 AEQNER
+56 TEQNER

-72 IFNENSKVK
+72 IFNEKSKVK

-92 IKTYIFESG
+92 IKIYIFESG
-101 NKIEIYDD
+101 NQNEIYDD

-118 NELETVKAFEKNEFN
+118 NELETFKDFEKNEFN
-133 LEKSKNMLKVLGIK
+133 LEKSKKMLKVLGVK
-147 LGFEIQNDE
+147 LGFEIIDNN
-156 ITEINSEEIDNA
+156 ITEINSEEIENA
-168 YSIIIKIKKDNI
+168 YSVRIKIKKDNI
-180 IITGKAIVNPN
+180 IITGKSIVNPN

-196 AISLEYNEIKVK
+196 AISLEYNEMKIQ

-254 NVIEV
+254 NVIEI

-267 KMMEGKIDKMPEYS
+267 NMMEGKIDKIPEYS

-289 TGKIIDMLG
+289 TGKIIDMVG
-298 VQ
+298 V

>member
-1 MDMQDNKKINSMSKI
+1 MNKKNNINKE
-16 SRIGMF
+16 
-22 IIILLIVIISI
+22 ILLVLLGMIIVTLI
-33 LIYIK
+33 LLCLR

-43 EVISGNIRKNEIK
+43 EVISDNIRKNEIK
-56 AEQNER
+56 VEQNER

-72 IFNENSKVK
+72 IFNEKSKVK

-118 NELETVKAFEKNEFN
+118 NELETFKDFEKNEFN
-133 LEKSKNMLKVLGIK
+133 LGKSKKMLKVLGVK
-147 LGFEIQNDE
+147 LGFEIIDNN
-156 ITEINSEEIDNA
+156 ITEINSEEIENA
-168 YSIIIKIKKDNI
+168 YSVRIKIKKDNI

-196 AISLEYNEIKVK
+196 AISLEYNEMKIQEK
-208 ENSKITKEEA
+208 NNKITKEEA
-218 INAVKNSLKEEGKE
+218 ISAVKNSLKEEEKE

-289 TGKIIDMLG
+289 TGKIIDMVG

>member
-1 MDMQDNKKINSMSKI
+1 MNKKNNINKE
-16 SRIGMF
+16 
-22 IIILLIVIISI
+22 ILLVLLGMIIVTLI
-33 LIYIK
+33 LLCVR

-43 EVISGNIRKNEIK
+43 EVISDNIRKNEIK
-56 AEQNER
+56 IEQNER

-72 IFNENSKVK
+72 IFNEKSKVK

-109 GRIKNYINI
+109 GRIKNYINV
-118 NELETVKAFEKNEFN
+118 NELETFKAFEKNEFN

-147 LGFEIQNDE
+147 LGMEIIDNNL
-156 ITEINSEEIDNA
+156 TEINSEEIDNA

-180 IITGKAIVNPN
+180 IIAGKAIVNPN

-196 AISLEYNEIKVK
+196 AISFEYNEMKIQ
-208 ENSKITKEEA
+208 ENNKITKEEA
-218 INAVKNSLKEEGKE
+218 INAVKNSLKEERKE

-254 NVIEV
+254 NVIEI

-267 KMMEGKIDKMPEYS
+267 KMMEGKIDKIPEYS

-289 TGKIIDMLG
+289 TGKIIDIVG